1 MNGLAHDVRAKLK
14 RSCVIDD
21 IDVDGIDKGDC
32 GVSLADAPHP
42 CVIVDLDA
50 QGSPLG
56 QAQAKCDFL
65 FFADS
70 NLVAPIEIKDGAP
83 AIKKVKKQL
92 QAGAEA
98 ADKLAPRDIAIDFRP
113 VLVSKELRRDKQF
126 ELRQASV
133 RFRKREEK
141 IRRVACGARLT
152 EALGS
157 P

>member
-1 MNGLAHDVRAKLK
+1 MNGFTHALRAKLDTPACLVNGINK
-14 RSCVIDD
+14 GSCCVSLVDLPHPHVVID
-21 IDVDGIDKGDC
+21 
-32 GVSLADAPHP
+32 LADP
-42 CVIVDLDA
+42 
-50 QGSPLG
+50 
-56 QAQAKCDFL
+56 
-65 FFADS
+65 

-83 AIKKVKKQL
+83 NIAKATKQL
-92 QAGAEA
+92 QAGANA
-98 ADKLAPRDIAIDFRP
+98 ADGLTPRDLAIDFRP

-141 IRRVACGARLT
+141 IRRVACGAPLT

>member
-1 MNGLAHDVRAKLK
+1 MNGFTHALRAKLDTPACLVNGINK
-14 RSCVIDD
+14 GSCCVSLVDLPHPHVVID
-21 IDVDGIDKGDC
+21 
-32 GVSLADAPHP
+32 
-42 CVIVDLDA
+42 LDEA
-50 QGSPLG
+50 GSPLG
-56 QAQAKCDFL
+56 KARTKCDFL
-65 FFADS
+65 FFADP

-83 AIKKVKKQL
+83 NIAKATKQL
-92 QAGAEA
+92 QAGANA
-98 ADKLAPRDIAIDFRP
+98 ADGLTPRDLAIDFRP

-141 IRRVACGARLT
+141 IRRVACGAPLT